1 MTHNYESPHL
11 QRNKARISDVI
22 HDPKE
27 NELKF
32 LLTVIA
38 PDTSV
43 LSVPLSS
50 ISCSLVPVGKES
62 PIHTTV
68 TVLSTCPQVYAVQ
81 CNPST
86 RGTHLVAV
94 QVYGVQFESAS
105 LVIPFNPYFDTITP
119 VRIITGLTYPWGV
132 AKCDN
137 GRLMV
142 TESWGHRVTVLNSE
156 GRKIESL
163 RAPLGSELFS
173 NPRGI
178 AATAQNFIYIAD
190 DDRIQ
195 KINTNKSQY
204 TCTASVGEKGSGPLQ
219 FNCPVG
225 VAVSP
230 LNGYVYVADCRNHRI
245 QVFTPDLTFSHS
257 FGSQGSAIGYF
268 FFPFDVAIDGEG
280 FLYVT
285 ENGNCRIQ
293 KFTAD
298 EKFVTQ
304 FCSET
309 VKSVPAGITVDANGF
324 LYVTDIRRHSISIL
338 SSEGQFIRSYG
349 RRGDNESQFMHPRG
363 LTVDDN
369 GFLYICD
376 YGNNRLVVYEMVR

>member
-1 MTHNYESPHL
+1 MTHNYESSQL

-68 TVLSTCPQVYAVQ
+68 TVFSTCPQVYAVQ

-105 LVIPFNPYFDTITP
+105 LVILFNPYFDTITP
-119 VRIITGLTYPWGV
+119 VRTITGLTYPWGV

-142 TESWGHRVTVLNSE
+142 TESWGHRITVLNSE

-163 RAPLGSELFS
+163 
-173 NPRGI
+173 I
-178 AATAQNFIYIAD
+178 TFI
-190 DDRIQ
+190 
-195 KINTNKSQY
+195 
-204 TCTASVGEKGSGPLQ
+204 TASHHKYCSITQRERQTVNQCFKECRLPIDR
-219 FNCPVG
+219 VI
-225 VAVSP
+225 
-230 LNGYVYVADCRNHRI
+230 VY
-245 QVFTPDLTFSHS
+245 
-257 FGSQGSAIGYF
+257 
-268 FFPFDVAIDGEG
+268 
-280 FLYVT
+280 
-285 ENGNCRIQ
+285 
-293 KFTAD
+293 
-298 EKFVTQ
+298 
-304 FCSET
+304 
-309 VKSVPAGITVDANGF
+309 
-324 LYVTDIRRHSISIL
+324 
-338 SSEGQFIRSYG
+338 
-349 RRGDNESQFMHPRG
+349 
-363 LTVDDN
+363 
-369 GFLYICD
+369 
-376 YGNNRLVVYEMVR
+376 